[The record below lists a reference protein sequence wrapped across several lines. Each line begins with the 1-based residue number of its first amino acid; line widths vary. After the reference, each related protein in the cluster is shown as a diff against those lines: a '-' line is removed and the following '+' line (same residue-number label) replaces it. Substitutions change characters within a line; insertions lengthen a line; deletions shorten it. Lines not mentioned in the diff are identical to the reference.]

1 MGLIV
6 CEQSEVLHP
15 LYITEL
21 NIHVYSLEELLY
33 VIYEN
38 PILARESLI
47 SQPLFEFLDLELG
60 LLQLSSYLQKMKK
73 EQASNDEILLTL
85 LDCTR
90 MYSAVELNHYRKK
103 LEAYRKL
110 HRAEYLFEMA
120 NTLFEQKRY
129 QRAADT
135 YQKVLNFPKDTVVTD
150 EFLASVHANL
160 GSAYANLF
168 LFLDAYKEYAIA
180 YNQIKD
186 RHCLKEMYHIMLIA
200 PDFSFDEQ
208 YFQDLDEQS
217 KKEWDAEFRDSL
229 EQATSL
235 PILKEIS
242 QWFSHDHTD
251 DTDKKVESIIQTWKQ
266 EYRNMM

>member
-15 LYITEL
+15 LYIAEL

-33 VIYEN
+33 VVYEN

-103 LEAYRKL
+103 LESYRKL

-135 YQKVLNFPKDTVVTD
+135 YQKVLNFPKDMVVTD

-168 LFLDAYKEYAIA
+168 LILDAYKE
-180 YNQIKD
+180 
-186 RHCLKEMYHIMLIA
+186 
-200 PDFSFDEQ
+200 
-208 YFQDLDEQS
+208 
-217 KKEWDAEFRDSL
+217 
-229 EQATSL
+229 
-235 PILKEIS
+235 
-242 QWFSHDHTD
+242 
-251 DTDKKVESIIQTWKQ
+251 
-266 EYRNMM
+266 